1 MRWSHLAIGVGIVGS
16 LSGAAATDALA
27 QSEADLLERIEALEQ
42 RVAEQDRVL
51 ARQEEELG
59 ILRQRARGL
68 TMPTDLDLPLPV
80 PASASAPRD
89 PDLPVAQDDW
99 PTSLTFSQPPP
110 PVAPPP
116 AAPAPAV
123 VAQAPDERI
132 GTERPEEERQRPP
145 EIQAIPELG
154 GVLTPRG
161 VFQVE
166 PSIEY
171 TNSTV
176 NRFTFRGIEVVEAV
190 LLGVIEAEDADRD
203 SIRAAGTF
211 RYGVTNRLELEAV
224 IPFVYRNDRITT
236 LIDPSGTEA
245 APSITDELNGTGLG
259 DIEFAGHYQINDG
272 QDGWP
277 FFVGNLRVKTNT
289 GEGPFDIDRDSFGVP
304 EELATGSG
312 FWSIEPSITVIY
324 PTDPAV
330 LFANVGYTWNISDNV
345 DTQIGEN
352 LVTDVDPGDTIGLSF
367 GMGVSLNER
376 LSFTLGYQHDFIDGT
391 TTVING
397 LETESESLDVG
408 ALLFGTSYRISD
420 SVSVN
425 LNTQIGVTEDAPDV
439 RLTLRVPISFD
450 LFR

>member
-1 MRWSHLAIGVGIVGS
+1 MRWSHLAIGVGIAGS
-16 LSGAAATDALA
+16 LSGAAASDALG
-27 QSEADLLERIEALEQ
+27 QSEVDLLERIEALEQ

-68 TMPTDLDLPLPV
+68 TMPTDMDLPLPV
-80 PASASAPRD
+80 PASAPAPGDR
-89 PDLPVAQDDW
+89 DLPAAQDDW

-116 AAPAPAV
+116 AAPPPAV

-132 GTERPEEERQRPP
+132 GTERPEERQRPP
-145 EIQAIPELG
+145 EVQAIPELG

-161 VFQVE
+161 VLQVE
-166 PSIEY
+166 PSVEY
-171 TNSTV
+171 TNSNV

-211 RYGVTNRLELEAV
+211 RYGVTDRLELEAV

-277 FFVGNLRVKTNT
+277 FFVGNLRVKTTT
-289 GEGPFDIDRDSFGVP
+289 GEGPFDIDRDFFGIP

-330 LFANVGYTWNISDNV
+330 LFANAGYTWNISENV

-352 LVTDVDPGDTIGLSF
+352 RITDVDPGDTVGLSF
-367 GMGVSLNER
+367 GMGVSLNDR

-420 SVSVN
+420 SVRVN

>member
-1 MRWSHLAIGVGIVGS
+1 MRWSRLAIGAGIVGS
-16 LSGAAATDALA
+16 LSGVAVPAALA
-27 QSEADLLERIEALEQ
+27 QSEAELMARIEALEQ
-42 RVAEQDRVL
+42 RIVDQDRIL
-51 ARQEEELG
+51 ARQQEELD
-59 ILRQRARGL
+59 ILHQRARGL
-68 TMPTDLDLPLPV
+68 TTPTDASLPAPLPAL
-80 PASASAPRD
+80 ASEPRSAAEEPG
-89 PDLPVAQDDW
+89 LPEAQDDW
-99 PTSLTFSQPPP
+99 PTSLTFSRGRPVLPPP
-110 PVAPPP
+110 SE
-116 AAPAPAV
+116 

-132 GTERPEEERQRPP
+132 GTEQPEEQQRPP
-145 EIQAIPELG
+145 EVQAIPELG

-161 VFQVE
+161 MLQIE

-211 RYGVTNRLELEAV
+211 RYGVTDRLELEAV
-224 IPFVYRNDRITT
+224 IPFVYRNDRVTT

-272 QDGWP
+272 RDGWP

-289 GEGPFDIDRDSFGVP
+289 GEGPFDIDRDSFGIP

-312 FWSIEPSITVIY
+312 FWSIEPSLTAIY

-330 LFANVGYTWNISDNV
+330 LFASAGYTWNISDNV

-367 GMGVSLNER
+367 GMGVSLNDR

-408 ALLFGTSYRISD
+408 ALLFGTSYRLSD
-420 SVSVN
+420 SVRVN

-439 RLTLRVPISFD
+439 RLTLRVPISLD

>member
-1 MRWSHLAIGVGIVGS
+1 MRWSHLAIGVSIAGS

-68 TMPTDLDLPLPV
+68 TMPTDMDLPLPV
-80 PASASAPRD
+80 PASAPVPGD
-89 PDLPVAQDDW
+89 PDLPAAQDDW

-110 PVAPPP
+110 SVAPPP
-116 AAPAPAV
+116 AAPPPAV

-132 GTERPEEERQRPP
+132 GTEQPEEQPQRPP

-203 SIRAAGTF
+203 AIRAAGTF

-289 GEGPFDIDRDSFGVP
+289 GEGPFDIDRDSFGIP

-312 FWSIEPSITVIY
+312 FWSIEPSVTVIY

-345 DTQIGEN
+345 DTRIGEN

-367 GMGVSLNER
+367 GMGVSLNDR